1 MHAMAEPKSLDSS
14 SIKGIWNRGQMLCR
28 QILCILPPK
37 TLPAII
43 VGLFASLLA
52 SCAGSG
58 HPTIAYALD
67 GPALFIRGEYDNKP
81 VKGTLDRSI
90 MVGVGN
96 IRFELGESPDILV
109 CEGTL
114 NTPPSENGRVRGV
127 APCDN
132 GQALLFTLRNLGPD
146 QGIGIGRI
154 EDKDSPVIVFFHAS
168 DEEAARR
175 FPEVLQDIHKARQAT
190 ASPTDQDAAPPSEPA
205 N

>member
-1 MHAMAEPKSLDSS
+1 MRAMAEPDNLKGSGATSAFDCRKSWCMRTIDALS
-14 SIKGIWNRGQMLCR
+14 
-28 QILCILPPK
+28 PK
-37 TLPAII
+37 ALPALVI
-43 VGLFASLLA
+43 GLFASLLA

-58 HPTIAYALD
+58 HSTIAYALD
-67 GPALFIRGEYDNKP
+67 GPALFMRGEYDNTP

-90 MVGVGN
+90 MVGVGS

-127 APCDN
+127 APCEN
-132 GQALLFTLRNLGPD
+132 GQVLLFTLRNLGPD
-146 QGIGIGRI
+146 QGVGIGRI
-154 EDKDSPVIVFFHAS
+154 TDKDNPVIVFFHAS

-190 ASPTDQDAAPPSEPA
+190 SSPSEQQPA
-205 N
+205 PASAPTS